1 MNFVPNT
8 QLEKKEMMAYLDISS
23 IMELFSDI
31 DHEVKVKDSLKLPD
45 SQSEMEIIQHAK
57 KMSFLN
63 FGSQEYSSF
72 LGAGCYNH
80 FIPSAVSHIVS
91 RSEFYSSY
99 TPYQAEMSQ
108 GMLQSIFEFQSMICE
123 LFKMDVANASM
134 YDGASAMAEAAIM
147 ASKYSDKRSIL
158 VSKAVHPEY
167 IQVLSTYANAFGLN
181 IDYIQADSGD
191 TETEDLQGKITNSTA
206 CVIVQSPNFF
216 GIVEDLKRIGELV
229 HENNSI
235 FIAGVLDPVSLG
247 LLKPPG
253 ALGADI
259 VVGEAQALGNPMNFG
274 GPHLGFLAGKGDFI
288 KKIPGR
294 ISGLTVDTDGQSG
307 FILTLQA
314 REQHV
319 RRERATS
326 NICTNQALNA
336 LSATIYLAL
345 MGKGGLSKVAE
356 ICAQRAHY
364 AAIKLAEINGLEM
377 RFDGPFF
384 NEFVLECGTSV
395 DELNK
400 KLLKK
405 NIIGG
410 LDLGPY
416 YEELNSCLLFC
427 FTEKNSKEDIDNL
440 VLAISEV
447 LS

>member
-8 QLEKKEMMAYLDISS
+8 EKDKKEMMDFLGIMSIS
-23 IMELFSDI
+23 ELFNDI
-31 DHEVKVKDSLKLPD
+31 EDTIKLEDGLILPRPLW
-45 SQSEMEIIQHAK
+45 EMEIIPHMK
-57 KMSFLN
+57 KMSIQN
-63 FGSQEYSSF
+63 FDVQEGSSF
-72 LGAGCYNH
+72 LGAGAYDH
-80 FIPSAVSHIVS
+80 FIPSAVAHLIS

-108 GMLQSIFEFQSMICE
+108 GLLQAIFEFQSMICE
-123 LFKMDVANASM
+123 LCDMDVANASM

-147 ASKYSDKRSIL
+147 ASKFSDKRSIA

-167 IQVLSTYANAFGLN
+167 RQVLSTYANAFGLDV
-181 IDYIQADSGD
+181 DYIEAGSGL
-191 TETEDLQGKITNSTA
+191 TEIEDLNAKITDSTA

-216 GIVEDLKRIGELV
+216 GIIEDLKKIGNVV

-235 FIAGVLDPVSLG
+235 FAASVLEPISLG

-253 ALGADI
+253 SLGADV
-259 VVGEAQALGNPMNFG
+259 VVGEAQALGNPLNFG
-274 GPHLGFLAGKGDFI
+274 GPHLGFIATKSDFL

-294 ISGLTVDTDGQSG
+294 ISGLTVDTSGESG

-336 LSATIYLAL
+336 LSATIYMAL
-345 MGKGGLSKVAE
+345 MGKQGLSKVAE

-364 AAIKLAEINGLEM
+364 ASDRLAEIDGINR
-377 RFDGPFF
+377 RFEAPFF
-384 NEFVLECGTSV
+384 NEFVIECPIPPK
-395 DELNK
+395 ELNK
-400 KLLKK
+400 MLLKK

-410 LDLGPY
+410 YEIGTF
-416 YEELNSCLLFC
+416 YEELDSCLLFC
-427 FTEKNSKEDIDNL
+427 VTEKNTKEDIDKL
-440 VLAISEV
+440 ASESKAVL
-447 LS
+447 L